1 MIEYCNT
8 VIEESRRPQ
17 IIFLRQES
25 KQQQQQQR
33 KMKKMKMKMKMK
45 LSYSLTLLAG
55 KDHFLVIDS
64 Y

>member
-25 KQQQQQQR
+25 QQQQQQQR
-33 KMKKMKMKMKMK
+33 KMKKMKMKMK